1 MSEEIKKKKKRNKRK
16 KVIKNKKRRVIVANA
31 KAYFS
36 RGQKSNH
43 LQLGQHQQNLPQYTR
58 TVYVN
63 NPTPNLNAVGPDQSE
78 LINQVLH
85 NNNFIKKNNLLL
97 QNNDLNNTV
106 WEDSKEKEKISHPLD
121 DAKIAFTER
130 GGTVHT
136 NKTNTIL
143 RIPHIKTKMKKSKFV
158 DVTSQDKENDL
169 NDMVHH
175 EPVRLQHDNDLNDVL
190 SRPDAE
196 FQDIND
202 QRELESHNVPD
213 IIQQVKPQKTKRFF
227 NKSDAQILKERKARE
242 AQEDLLIEKEMHQ
255 QAIIADHDDDLKS
268 TRHERH
274 KKHHL
279 FKNTV

>member
-31 KAYFS
+31 KAYIS

-143 RIPHIKTKMKKSKFV
+143 RIPHIKSKIRKSKFV

-175 EPVRLQHDNDLNDVL
+175 EPVRLQHDNDLTSVL

-213 IIQQVKPQKTKRFF
+213 IIERVLKSPIHKKTVIKTK
-227 NKSDAQILKERKARE
+227 KKTE
-242 AQEDLLIEKEMHQ
+242 AQKMLDEQEEALFDTEMNEQFLADEKNN
-255 QAIIADHDDDLKS
+255 LK
-268 TRHERH
+268 TRHLRH
-274 KKHHL
+274 KTIHL
-279 FKNTV
+279 